1 MPPNQTSEL
10 NPVGDVR
17 RRVLVVEDEPLI
29 RSLTISLLEN
39 AGFDVA
45 GAETAA
51 EAIAILR
58 DYDPDAMLVDL
69 DLGEGPGGAEVLA
82 YADRY
87 APWIALV
94 VLTNA
99 PSPEVA
105 GVDGRLIPSRAAY
118 LHKRSLA
125 NAALLL
131 ETLEEVLRDQAPRR
145 DDSEASGPLSALSR
159 DQLEVLR
166 LIAAGLSNAEI
177 AARRGTSSHGV
188 EQIVQRLIQ
197 RLKVEK
203 GSTTNP
209 RVQLV
214 RLYYAHGPNPR

>member
-1 MPPNQTSEL
+1 MSSTTPSGSVPAT
-10 NPVGDVR
+10 P

-29 RSLTISLLEN
+29 RSLTVSLLQN
-39 AGFDVA
+39 AGFDALGVA
-45 GAETAA
+45 SAPEG
-51 EAIAILR
+51 IQGLR
-58 DYDPDAMLVDL
+58 DFDPDAMLVDL

-82 YADRY
+82 YADRD

-105 GVDGRLIPSRAAY
+105 GVDVRLIPSRAAY
-118 LHKRSLA
+118 VNKRSLA
-125 NAALLL
+125 DAGLLL
-131 ETLEEVLRDQAPRR
+131 DTLEGVLRDQEPRR
-145 DDSEASGPLSALSR
+145 DDSMDAGPLSVLSR

-197 RLKVEK
+197 RLQVKK
-203 GSTTNP
+203 GSNINP
-209 RVQLV
+209 RVQLAK
-214 RLYYAHGPNPR
+214 LYYAHGPTPT

>member
-1 MPPNQTSEL
+1 MSQSSGTTPPQPDL
-10 NPVGDVR
+10 

-29 RSLTISLLEN
+29 RSLTLSLLSN

-45 GAETAA
+45 GVDTANA
-51 EAIAILR
+51 ATKALE
-58 DYDPDAMLVDL
+58 DFDPDAILVDL

-82 YADRY
+82 YADHH

-105 GVDGRLIPSRAAY
+105 GVDRRLIPARAAY
-118 LHKRSLA
+118 LHKRSLSESSS
-125 NAALLL
+125 LLK
-131 ETLEEVLRDQAPRR
+131 TLEEVLQDHQPRR
-145 DDSEASGPLSALSR
+145 DDSVASGPLSSLSR

-166 LIAAGLSNAEI
+166 LISAGLSNAEI
-177 AARRGTSSHGV
+177 AARRGTTSHGV
-188 EQIVQRLIQ
+188 EQIVQRLIA
-197 RLKVEK
+197 RLGVER

-214 RLYYAHGPNPR
+214 KLYYAHGPNPR